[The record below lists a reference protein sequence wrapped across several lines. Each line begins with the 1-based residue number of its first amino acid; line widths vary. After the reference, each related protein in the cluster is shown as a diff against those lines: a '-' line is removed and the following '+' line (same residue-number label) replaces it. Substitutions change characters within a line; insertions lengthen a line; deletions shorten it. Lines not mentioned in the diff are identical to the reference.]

1 MTTTLPRIW
10 FTADQHFG
18 HDHILELSKRPFKDA
33 NDMYEGMIR
42 NWNSVV
48 KDSDEIWVLG
58 DFSLKHFKK
67 WDERLQGIKH
77 YIKGSH
83 DDIPASYG
91 AVKMEIL
98 RHLPLPG
105 LEKNFSLTLC
115 HYAMRSWDKSHYGT
129 WHLYGHHHGMLP
141 PYGLSFDVGVDCWD
155 YTPILLEQVA
165 EKMATLTPIV
175 DFRKA
180 KDES

>member
-18 HDHILELSKRPFKDA
+18 HARIIELSHRPFLDV
-33 NDMYEGMIR
+33 NEMNETLIN
-42 NWNSVV
+42 NWNYLVLPT
-48 KDSDEIWVLG
+48 DEIWVLG
-58 DFSLKHFKK
+58 DFAFKQFRK
-67 WDERLQGIKH
+67 FDARLSGIKH

-83 DDIPASYG
+83 DDIPAEFK
-91 AVKMEIL
+91 AVRMEVL

-105 LEKNFSLTLC
+105 LDKDFSLTLC

-141 PYGLSFDVGVDCWD
+141 PYGLSFDVGVDSWG
-155 YTPILLEQVA
+155 YAPVSLEQVA
-165 EKMATLTPIV
+165 EKMATLKPIV
-175 DFRKA
+175 DFSKPKETR
-180 KDES
+180 